1 MCRFSALP
9 LFRSIIVP
17 ENRSLLAD
25 VLDFDN
31 LQLSELS
38 THIRVDPLWKRMFEA
53 KWPVISNVK
62 SRPWIELYMEKYLS
76 EFLETLRPVDFNAE
90 KVRNLVELCS
100 PFVNCLIIDRLEVRV
115 GHDLDTL
122 NDHIPFDVV
131 LENLNQL
138 KSLSITYDC
147 RTIGTQFY
155 LTCTNISDSDIKKFT
170 RGLTQTDLREFK
182 FHSSKLEPPML
193 KQIGLSLDKNTS
205 LVTIE
210 MQNCRFGDAGLV
222 SFCSI
227 LTHDSLPNVRH
238 IVLSNN
244 FISSEGAALLANIL
258 RRRKIETLD
267 LKLNPILSDGANE
280 ILALVGIIELTSL
293 NISSCSFDESV
304 EEALLYVL
312 RKNKKLRQLN
322 IAINKF
328 GEELG
333 LKIHQELSHNQ
344 VLREL
349 DVRGVGI
356 SHKTKRLIDEAILEN
371 REKNNT
377 ITQ

>member
-1 MCRFSALP
+1 MP
-9 LFRSIIVP
+9 LFRSVLVP

-25 VLDFDN
+25 VLDFEN

-38 THIRVDPLWKRMFEA
+38 AHIKVDPLWKRMFEA
-53 KWPVISNVK
+53 KWPVISN
-62 SRPWIELYMEKYLS
+62 SSNRLWIELYMEKYLS
-76 EFLETLRPVDFNAE
+76 EFLETLRPVDFTVE
-90 KVRNLVELCS
+90 KVKNIVELCS
-100 PFVNCLIIDRLEVRV
+100 PFVYDLTIDRLEVRV
-115 GHDLDTL
+115 GHDHDTI
-122 NDHIPFDVV
+122 NDHIPFDIV

-155 LTCTNISDSDIKKFT
+155 LTCTNISDNDIKKFT
-170 RGLTQTDLREFK
+170 RGLTQTDLKEFK

-193 KQIGLSLDKNTS
+193 KQIGLALDKNTS

-210 MQNCRFGDAGLV
+210 MQNCRFGDAGLL

-227 LTHDSLPNVRH
+227 LTHDSLPHVRH
-238 IVLSNN
+238 LGLSNN

-280 ILALVGIIELTSL
+280 ILALVGIIELSSL
-293 NISSCSFDESV
+293 NISSCSFDESI

-322 IAINKF
+322 ISINKL

-333 LKIHQELSHNQ
+333 VKIHKELANNKI
-344 VLREL
+344 LREF
-349 DVRGVGI
+349 DVRAAGI
-356 SHKTKRLIDEAILEN
+356 SHKTKRLIDGLILEN

-377 ITQ
+377 IQQ